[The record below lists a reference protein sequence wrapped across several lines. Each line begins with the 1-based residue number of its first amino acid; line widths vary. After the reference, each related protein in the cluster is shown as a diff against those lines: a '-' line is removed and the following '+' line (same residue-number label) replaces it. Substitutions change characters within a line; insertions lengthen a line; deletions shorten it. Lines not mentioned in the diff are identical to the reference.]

1 MGGSEVREGGLREVE
16 DGAPMVCA
24 RKRRELR
31 WAAAASRARDR
42 ETLPDRV
49 TAGTETPCCPAD
61 TPRMRPGAW
70 SPNKKK
76 TFPLGG
82 LGPWLS
88 RSGIL
93 PGSSWDPR
101 MPKWPSSVLQSQ
113 TPPVPVPG
121 MAPVVQPLCG
131 TRPTAAHLKPPA
143 CFGSERETERRF
155 PNCIQRPDG

>member
-31 WAAAASRARDR
+31 WAAVASRARDR

-76 TFPLGG
+76 LFPWEDWARGFLGQG
-82 LGPWLS
+82 FYRDPP
-88 RSGIL
+88 GIL
-93 PGSSWDPR
+93 GC
-101 MPKWPSSVLQSQ
+101 QSG
-113 TPPVPVPG
+113 PIVPG
-121 MAPVVQPLCG
+121 Q
-131 TRPTAAHLKPPA
+131 
-143 CFGSERETERRF
+143 
-155 PNCIQRPDG
+155 QRVRKDHN